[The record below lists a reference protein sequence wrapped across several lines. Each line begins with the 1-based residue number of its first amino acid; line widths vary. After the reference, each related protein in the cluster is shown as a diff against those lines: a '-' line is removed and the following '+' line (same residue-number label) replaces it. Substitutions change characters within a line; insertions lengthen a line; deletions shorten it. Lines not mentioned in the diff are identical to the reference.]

1 MSEVSDDATMDLQ
14 AVKLLATYL
23 SPGLREPGT
32 RHALHRTD
40 NAAGARFRRL
50 RARCARSADIRVSVA
65 ALDQLNVLIEDDSA
79 SGNPTLQLIAG
90 YIYSYEQEYEK
101 ALRAIHNGYTLEQ
114 YVFNQVAL
122 AACLPAYALQATL
135 TTFVS
140 RAQAGSTHPNFAQDR
155 SRRYRGARAEEHVQ
169 DG

>member
-1 MSEVSDDATMDLQ
+1 M
-14 AVKLLATYL
+14 
-23 SPGLREPGT
+23 R
-32 RHALHRTD
+32 
-40 NAAGARFRRL
+40 AG
-50 RARCARSADIRVSVA
+50 VA

-114 YVFNQVAL
+114 CVPNRVDL
-122 AACLPAYALQATL
+122 AALLRAYDLPVTI
-135 TTFVS
+135 TSFVS
-140 RAQAGSTHPNFAQDR
+140 CTQAGSAHPDFAEDR
-155 SRRYRGARAEEHVQ
+155 SRRCCGARAEEHVQ